1 MGGFSQPKFS
11 PFGNNIIDVNFQCFL
26 SRDPAHQ
33 FTAAVLTQMPDCIS
47 TNEVK
52 KFLSRKKTGNS
63 SKRIQ
68 NCFFNKQHEKF
79 KSNYILAKAM
89 IVLKND
95 LTRKNLWSIWH
106 WITKQ
111 PHFILNFIT
120 NSTSRSWVLRVW
132 WRLFIQYCRWKML
145 SREN

>member
-1 MGGFSQPKFS
+1 MSIFNVFCPGILLISLRQLSWPKCQIVSQQTRWRSFW
-11 PFGNNIIDVNFQCFL
+11 
-26 SRDPAHQ
+26 
-33 FTAAVLTQMPDCIS
+33 AA
-47 TNEVK
+47 K
-52 KFLSRKKTGNS
+52 KQEIVQRESKTV
-63 SKRIQ
+63 
-68 NCFFNKQHEKF
+68 FFNKQHEKF